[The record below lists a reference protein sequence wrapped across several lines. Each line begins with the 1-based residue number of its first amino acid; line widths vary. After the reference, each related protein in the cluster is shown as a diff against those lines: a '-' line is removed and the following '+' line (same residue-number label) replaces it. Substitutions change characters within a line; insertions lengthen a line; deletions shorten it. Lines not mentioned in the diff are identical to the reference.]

1 MVIQMFWTCN
11 NCLPPPKMLLEEL
24 YSLIHAQKNDTLF
37 VILHLFCEMFN
48 PHSCY
53 IFYVNTVNLSQ
64 PSSPI
69 CHECSTIMYRWVD
82 NKGMVKL
89 LQWSSPWPLAVL
101 CWPEFSLGLP
111 QIRWHPKVGGSVVR
125 LSSTLTELASTRD
138 SWTLCAAPAP
148 ASVPGH
154 CQTGARADTRVHTST
169 RTHTHM
175 FQTREDRL
183 EAKEMSITVESSEVK
198 NKNVL
203 KTKHRRT

>member
-1 MVIQMFWTCN
+1 
-11 NCLPPPKMLLEEL
+11 
-24 YSLIHAQKNDTLF
+24 
-37 VILHLFCEMFN
+37 
-48 PHSCY
+48 
-53 IFYVNTVNLSQ
+53 
-64 PSSPI
+64 
-69 CHECSTIMYRWVD
+69 
-82 NKGMVKL
+82 MVKL

-203 KTKHRRT
+203 KTNIKLWYCWKEENTKNIFQFKTLRMGNKRYIEIWKDQCQSNKINKSELCRVDGQCLM